1 MQSSM
6 HKNIHTGQAGIMR
19 TVTIYTLT
27 GTSTYLAAA
36 FTLKKKKKYLL
47 DIFGLFGVQCEIR
60 SRKGRVINVRDNTHR
75 ERQD

>member
-19 TVTIYTLT
+19 TITIYTLT

-36 FTLKKKKKYLL
+36 FTLKKKKKKSTCLIFLAYLA
-47 DIFGLFGVQCEIR
+47 F
-60 SRKGRVINVRDNTHR
+60 SAK
-75 ERQD
+75 